1 MPSTTATSSPA
12 VSPPPEPS
20 RAPGKTA
27 AAMELRGHSDVDVAE
42 LPMTVVHARRT
53 FLRGFASDV
62 RDIWSYRGLLV
73 QLVRKE
79 LKVKYKDS
87 ILGFFWTLVRP
98 MIQLVIYYVAFTLF
112 LGNTQPAYAIFI
124 FSGLVIWGLFTE
136 IVGGSTGSI
145 VGNGGLLKKTYFPR
159 EIFPLSVVGASI
171 VNFLFQMIVLLLA
184 LALAAVTG
192 YDVTPTWDLALVPL
206 ALVVCVVWATALG
219 LYLAA
224 ATVYLRDLQHLIE
237 VILLALFWLVP
248 IVYAVTLPLNNFA
261 ANGYQTLLTVYLA
274 NPMVNVIEAFH
285 RAFYTMGPEYTL
297 QANLWPRLAVLL
309 VVGLGLLWLAQRYF
323 ARKQGD
329 FAQEL

>member
-1 MPSTTATSSPA
+1 MPPITTTESAAQRRSPVNGTAETTS
-12 VSPPPEPS
+12 
-20 RAPGKTA
+20 A
-27 AAMELRGHSDVDVAE
+27 ALEQFGHGDVDVE
-42 LPMTVVHARRT
+42 QLPMTVVHARRS
-53 FLRGFASDV
+53 FLRGFAEDV
-62 RDIWSYRGLLV
+62 RDIWSYRGLLI

-87 ILGFFWTLVRP
+87 VLGFFWTLVRP

-124 FSGLVIWGLFTE
+124 FSGLVIWGLFTD
-136 IVGGSTGSI
+136 IVGGCTGSI

-159 EIFPLSVVGASI
+159 EIFPLSVVGAAI
-171 VNFLFQMIVLLLA
+171 VNFFFQMIVLLMA

-192 YDVTPTWDLALVPL
+192 QRVVPSWDLGLVPL

-219 LYLAA
+219 LFLAA

-248 IVYAVTLPLNNFA
+248 IVYAVTLPLNSFA
-261 ANGYQTLLTVYLA
+261 KGGHHTLLTLYLA
-274 NPMVNVIEAFH
+274 NPMLNVVAAFQ

-297 QANLWPRLAVLL
+297 QANLWPRLGFFLL
-309 VVGLGLLWLAQRYF
+309 VGLALLWLAQRYF
-323 ARKQGD
+323 ARVQGN

>member
-1 MPSTTATSSPA
+1 MPSTTATPLPAGTSPEKPRNRE
-12 VSPPPEPS
+12 S
-20 RAPGKTA
+20 TA
-27 AAMELRGHSDVDVAE
+27 TTLEHRGHTDVDVAQ
-42 LPMTVVHARRT
+42 LPMTVVHARRP
-53 FLRGFASDV
+53 FLGGFSSDV
-62 RDIWSYRGLLV
+62 RDIWSYRGLLA

-87 ILGFFWTLVRP
+87 VLGFFWTLVRP

-124 FSGLVIWGLFTE
+124 FSGLVVWGLFTD

-171 VNFLFQMIVLLLA
+171 VNFLFQLVVLLLA
-184 LALAAVTG
+184 LGLAAVTG
-192 YDVTPTWDLALVPL
+192 HRVTPTWDLALVPL
-206 ALVVCVVWATALG
+206 ALVVCIVWATALG
-219 LYLAA
+219 LFLAA

-248 IVYAVTLPLNNFA
+248 IVYAITLPLNAFA
-261 ANGYQTLLTVYLA
+261 ANGHQALLTAYLA
-274 NPMVNVIEAFH
+274 NPMLNVIAAFQ
-285 RAFYTMGPEYTL
+285 RAFYTMGPEYMF
-297 QANLWPRLAVLL
+297 QADLWPRLGVLL
-309 VVGLGLLWLAQRYF
+309 LVGAGLLWLAQRYF
-323 ARKQGD
+323 ARVQGD

>member
-1 MPSTTATSSPA
+1 MPPITTT
-12 VSPPPEPS
+12 ES
-20 RAPGKTA
+20 RAGRSTPTNDTA
-27 AAMELRGHSDVDVAE
+27 ETTSAALEQHGHGEIDVE
-42 LPMTVVHARRT
+42 QLPMTVVHARRS
-53 FLRGFASDV
+53 FWRGFGEDV

-87 ILGFFWTLVRP
+87 VLGFFWTLVRP
-98 MIQLVIYYVAFTLF
+98 MIQLVIYYIAFTLF

-124 FSGLVIWGLFTE
+124 FSGLVIWGLFTD
-136 IVGGSTGSI
+136 IVGGCTGSI

-159 EIFPLSVVGASI
+159 EIFPLSVVGAAV

-184 LALAAVTG
+184 LALAAVLG
-192 YDVTPTWDLALVPL
+192 QRVVPTWDLGLVPL

-219 LYLAA
+219 LFLAA

-248 IVYAVTLPLNNFA
+248 IVYAVTLPLNSFA
-261 ANGYQTLLTVYLA
+261 ANGHQTLLTLYLA
-274 NPMVNVIEAFH
+274 NPMLNVIAAFQ

-297 QANLWPRLAVLL
+297 QANLWPRLGFFLL
-309 VVGLGLLWLAQRYF
+309 VGLGLLWLAQRYF
-323 ARKQGD
+323 ARVQGN

>member
-1 MPSTTATSSPA
+1 MPPITTTESSARRKTPVNGTAETTS
-12 VSPPPEPS
+12 
-20 RAPGKTA
+20 A
-27 AAMELRGHSDVDVAE
+27 ALEQRGHGDVQVDQ
-42 LPMTVVHARRT
+42 LPMTVVHARRS
-53 FLRGFASDV
+53 FWRGFGEDV
-62 RDIWSYRGLLV
+62 RDIWSYRGLLI

-87 ILGFFWTLVRP
+87 VLGFFWTLVRP

-124 FSGLVIWGLFTE
+124 FSGLVIWGLFTD
-136 IVGGSTGSI
+136 IVGGCTGSI

-159 EIFPLSVVGASI
+159 EIFPLSVVGAAV

-184 LALAAVTG
+184 LGLAAVTG
-192 YDVTPTWDLALVPL
+192 QHVVPTWDLALVPL
-206 ALVVCVVWATALG
+206 ALVVCIVWATALG
-219 LYLAA
+219 LFLAA

-248 IVYAVTLPLNNFA
+248 IVYAVTLPLNSFA
-261 ANGYQTLLTVYLA
+261 KNGHHTLLTLYLA
-274 NPMVNVIEAFH
+274 NPMLNVVAAFQ

-297 QANLWPRLAVLL
+297 QANLWPRLGFFLL
-309 VVGLGLLWLAQRYF
+309 VGLGLLWLAQRYF
-323 ARKQGD
+323 ARVQGN

>member
-1 MPSTTATSSPA
+1 MPPITTTESSARRKTPVNGTAETTS
-12 VSPPPEPS
+12 
-20 RAPGKTA
+20 A
-27 AAMELRGHSDVDVAE
+27 ALEQRGHGDVQVDQ
-42 LPMTVVHARRT
+42 LPMTVVHARRS
-53 FLRGFASDV
+53 FWRGFGEDV

-87 ILGFFWTLVRP
+87 VLGFFWTLVRP

-124 FSGLVIWGLFTE
+124 FSGLVIWGLFTD
-136 IVGGSTGSI
+136 IVGGCTGSI

-159 EIFPLSVVGASI
+159 EIFPLSVVGASV
-171 VNFLFQMIVLLLA
+171 VNFLFQMVVLLGA

-192 YDVTPTWDLALVPL
+192 QRVAPSWDLGLVPL

-219 LYLAA
+219 IFLAG
-224 ATVYLRDLQHLIE
+224 ATVYLRDLQHLID
-237 VILLALFWLVP
+237 VILLALFWMVP
-248 IVYAVTLPLNNFA
+248 VVYAVTLPLNSFA
-261 ANGYQTLLTVYLA
+261 KNGHHTLLTLYLA
-274 NPMVNVIEAFH
+274 NPMLNVIAAFQ

-297 QANLWPRLAVLL
+297 QANLWPRLGFFLL
-309 VVGLGLLWLAQRYF
+309 VGLGLLWLAQRFF
-323 ARKQGD
+323 ARVQGN